1 MALNVKA
8 VREAVG
14 MSQAELSRRSGI
26 SRQTIIAMENDESYN
41 VTAKTLLAL
50 ADALGVTAQAL
61 FSPAV
66 TSKFHDVPKAG
77 N

>member
-61 FSPAV
+61 FSPTV
-66 TSKFHDVPKAG
+66 TSKFHDAPKAG